1 MCERGKRTTYYYPAR
16 KYCCTFFTVS
26 YFYNPDSLSVKEEIL
41 NLPLFPNVYEYD
53 TQECVNAANGQH
65 IIILGYKAALLI
77 YRYGMYGPLGLAGH
91 TPLSCM
97 DSLPL
102 TSL

>member
-1 MCERGKRTTYYYPAR
+1 VCVFFVVDCECLGLLKKKWLTFRHGKA
-16 KYCCTFFTVS
+16 
-26 YFYNPDSLSVKEEIL
+26 DSLSVKEEIL
-41 NLPLFPNVYEYD
+41 NLPLFPNVYKYD

>member
-1 MCERGKRTTYYYPAR
+1 MLPCAY
-16 KYCCTFFTVS
+16 FLLLTVS
-26 YFYNPDSLSVKEEIL
+26 ASGCWKKKWLTFRHGKADSLSVKEEIL
-41 NLPLFPNVYEYD
+41 NLPLFPNVYKYD